1 MGEEAKDAM
10 LKEIKDK
17 FTNGILKTFEENL
30 KELEDDKKAKKEVE
44 SDLHKDYLG
53 AKNEVMKYT

>member
-30 KELEDDKKAKKEVE
+30 KELEDDKIAKK
-44 SDLHKDYLG
+44 
-53 AKNEVMKYT
+53 